1 MFHKTV
7 YDQTTNTW
15 VTFVKIETSPPSM
28 RRVSQPAYCIIAN
41 TELAAQLSQEV
52 YLRNNNRQAQI
63 QDEALW
69 LSSIQ
74 IKENYG
80 ILNISCKK
88 KTETTSIFSLS

>member
-69 LSSIQ
+69 LSSVQ
-74 IKENYG
+74 IDKGELRHFEYKLQEENRNHV
-80 ILNISCKK
+80 NI
-88 KTETTSIFSLS
+88 